1 MFPFPCIVPPSFIF
15 NSFSHLLWWSR
26 ICRDVIPT
34 SIRETSSS
42 STASSGDGGE
52 EMFRSSD
59 HAGLW
64 VEAQAGLGTWYRIG
78 MYYTDSSM
86 ASGSKQDGLSHSIK
100 VAILVPPRYSICLS
114 TIMWTDR
121 LHWAYFYGKAGCRS
135 QPSDPSLCLLFYGVK
150 KCDNFDFACLA
161 PPVIMFFSI
170 SFWSGFH
177 GFTRRPTYNAS
188 PKEHCAVHKS
198 I

>member
-1 MFPFPCIVPPSFIF
+1 MIAYLSWCNTHFDQ
-15 NSFSHLLWWSR
+15 
-26 ICRDVIPT
+26 RDVILLHGIEWRRRRGNVPKL
-34 SIRETSSS
+34 
-42 STASSGDGGE
+42 
-52 EMFRSSD
+52 RSCR
-59 HAGLW
+59 A